1 MNHHDAIELAGL
13 YVLDALEPHERALV
27 DAHLASCNLAHDEF
41 AEVGAVAPALATLAD
56 PVGAP
61 ASLKNKVLADYR
73 AGAGASRPA
82 AVWNMPAAA
91 RVVPAARVAP
101 ARRPMLGWIAA
112 AAAVLVIAVTAGW
125 AFVEQS
131 NNALD
136 NQRAQ
141 FIARAID
148 VMAAPGSSVAV
159 LQGSA
164 TAAGASGFA
173 AFGADGAG
181 YIVLVDMPV
190 APTGKTYQ
198 AWYIA
203 DGVPASAGLMTVDRD
218 GYALLAL
225 GIEGPLDAQVIALTV
240 EPSGGSDLPTSDPIA
255 AGELRSNAAAS

>member
-1 MNHHDAIELAGL
+1 MNHNDAIELAGL
-13 YVLDALEPHERALV
+13 YVLDALEPHERAMV
-27 DAHLASCNLAHDEF
+27 DAHLASCPEAHDEF

-61 ASLKNKVLADYR
+61 ASLKSKVLADYR
-73 AGAGASRPA
+73 AGAGAGAAKPA
-82 AVWNMPAAA
+82 AVWDMPSAGRSA
-91 RVVPAARVAP
+91 PATP
-101 ARRPMLGWIAA
+101 ARRPMLGWVAA

-125 AFVEQS
+125 AYVERS
-131 NNALD
+131 NNDLD

-141 FIARAID
+141 FIANAID
-148 VMAAPGSSVAV
+148 VMAAPDSSVAV

-173 AFGADGAG
+173 AFGVDGAG

-190 APTGKTYQ
+190 APSGKTYQ

-218 GYALLAL
+218 GYALMAL
-225 GIEGPLDAQVIALTV
+225 SGRPGTQVIALTV
-240 EPSGGSDLPTSDPIA
+240 EPTGGSDLPTSDPIA
-255 AGELRSNAAAS
+255 AGELRSNSAAS